1 MALWLSEFNM
11 NMFLVV
17 VLVLS
22 FFAAL
27 LAVITFLTSKERE
40 AAIAPLWYSIGG
52 LAMAI
57 IYELSSSI

>member
-1 MALWLSEFNM
+1 M